1 MNRVFAVLL
10 LVFVSAPQGLA
21 GQSLL
26 GSRGLGLPIEPLD
39 ARSRALG
46 SVGVGLLG
54 PALLPTDPASAA
66 GMAFPALEITL
77 QPQWTEG
84 TMGEETDHTQG
95 TRFPVMGFSYPVY
108 SLGGAVTLT
117 MGGFM
122 DQRWEL
128 RRESTTELGG
138 TTVPLVEELR
148 SEGGVTTVR
157 LGWAQRL
164 GEDLAIGVGFGSQ
177 AGSVSRTFTRTLID
191 TEPGLEVIPYQ
202 VRSEWQYS
210 GLSAT
215 LGARWDP
222 VDFLRLAGTATW
234 SSSLKA
240 DPSEGTEGDGA
251 EFELPMELRLGASG
265 LLTPNLIMN
274 LGLAYA
280 GWSHSAGGLREE
292 DLAGPVWSFGG
303 GLEWTGTELR
313 SRRIPLRVG
322 ARKSDLPFRFAG
334 EDPIETLLAGGI
346 GINLTRPQDL
356 LAGGVDMAVERGR
369 REAGSLVETF
379 WRGTLTIRIAS
390 W

>member
-1 MNRVFAVLL
+1 MNRVFIFLL
-10 LVFVSAPQGLA
+10 LGFVSASQGLA

-46 SVGVGLLG
+46 SVGVGLIG
-54 PALLPTDPASAA
+54 PVLLPTDPASAA
-66 GMAFPALEITL
+66 GIAFPALEITL

-84 TMGEETDHTQG
+84 TMGEETDRTHG
-95 TRFPVMGFSYPVY
+95 TRFPVMGLSYPVY
-108 SLGGAVTLT
+108 SLGGTVTLT

-138 TTVPLVEELR
+138 STVPLVDELK

-164 GEDLAIGVGFGSQ
+164 GDDLAIGVGIGSQ
-177 AGSVSRTFTRTLID
+177 AGSVTRTFTRTLID
-191 TEPGLEVIPYQ
+191 PEPGVEVIPYQ

-210 GLSAT
+210 GLTAT

-240 DPSEGTEGDGA
+240 DPMEGTEAGDA
-251 EFELPMELRLGASG
+251 EFELPLELRLGASG
-265 LLTPNLIMN
+265 LLTSDLIMN

-280 GWSHSAGGLREE
+280 GWGHSAGGLREE

-313 SRRIPLRVG
+313 SRRMPFRVG
-322 ARKSDLPFRFAG
+322 ARRSGLPFRFAG
-334 EDPIETLLAGGI
+334 EDPTEMLVAGGI

-356 LAGGVDMAVERGR
+356 LAGGVDLAVERGQ
-369 REAGSLVETF
+369 REAGALSETF
-379 WRGTLTIRIAS
+379 WRGTVTLRIAS